1 MINSLNLVQHYTNF
15 SSKKTKQDDKLK
27 DETRILDNT
36 IKTRV
41 RQGTQK
47 TMSAFI
53 DYPIKGLKGDI
64 NSNFYE
70 FLTMGIVPYLAGSA
84 MFMIVF
90 NALNLGKHLG
100 AKDAKASAKMGQKM
114 ALGVVLYGV
123 LKNLSKH
130 LVTKPIEIATG
141 VDTEMPYQNKVY
153 NLPKGPG
160 DNSQID
166 AQFQQRKIFDSK
178 EFFRKDLLE
187 RSYYDNVPDTED
199 CCHTIIKPPP
209 NICTAAVPFDKL
221 LHRG

>member
-1 MINSLNLVQHYTNF
+1 MINSLNLVQHNTNF
-15 SSKKTKQDDKLK
+15 SSKKNKNDDKLK
-27 DETRILDNT
+27 DETRILDNNV
-36 IKTRV
+36 KTRV

-114 ALGVVLYGV
+114 AFD
-123 LKNLSKH
+123 N
-130 LVTKPIEIATG
+130 
-141 VDTEMPYQNKVY
+141 Y
-153 NLPKGPG
+153 NQ
-160 DNSQID
+160 S
-166 AQFQQRKIFDSK
+166 
-178 EFFRKDLLE
+178 
-187 RSYYDNVPDTED
+187 
-199 CCHTIIKPPP
+199 IIK
-209 NICTAAVPFDKL
+209 KQQL
-221 LHRG
+221 